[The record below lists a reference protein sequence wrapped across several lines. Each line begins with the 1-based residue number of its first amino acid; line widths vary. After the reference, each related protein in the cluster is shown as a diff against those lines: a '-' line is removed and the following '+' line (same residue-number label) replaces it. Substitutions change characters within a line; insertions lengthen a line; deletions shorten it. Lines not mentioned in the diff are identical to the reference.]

1 MTKSSSSRTHDVT
14 NQASPLADYNLYETD
29 PTLVEAVAREGGGW
43 ASSDLRALGAKLGS
57 KEVIAWG
64 FLANENPPLLHTHDR
79 FGNRVDEVEFHP
91 AWHQLMA
98 LSVGAGIAGRPWRD
112 ARPGAHVARAAGS
125 FLAGQ
130 NEAGHGCPTTMT
142 YASVPALRFQPE
154 LALAWTPKIASD
166 VYDPRP
172 LPVDRKSGVLVGMA
186 MTEKQGGSDVRANTT
201 RAIPTGN
208 GGPGSEYAVTGHK
221 WFCSAPMSD
230 AFLVLAQAPQGLSCF
245 LLPRVLPDGSRNAF
259 FLQRLKDKLG
269 NRSNASSEVE
279 FDGALATMIGE
290 EGHGVR
296 TILEMASHT
305 RLDCVLGSSA
315 LLRQALVQAA
325 HHVRERGA
333 FGKRLVEQPLMQN
346 VIADLVLESEAATV
360 LAMRLARA
368 YDAGTNDPSEAAF
381 RRIATPIAKYWVCK
395 RAIAF
400 VAEALECLGG
410 NGFVEESS
418 LPRLFRETPVNSLW
432 EGSGNVICLD
442 VLRAATR
449 EPASVDALF
458 AEIERARGADPRFDA
473 MLVRVRAW
481 LDGGDRE
488 RAARRV
494 TEGLALLL
502 QCSLLLQHGPAPLAD
517 AFSASRL
524 GPDAALG
531 IGALPT
537 GVDQAAIL
545 RRIET
550 V

>member
-1 MTKSSSSRTHDVT
+1 MPKPSPSRTHEVT
-14 NQASPLADYNLYETD
+14 NQASPLVDYNLYETD
-29 PTLVEAVAREGGGW
+29 AALVEAVEREGGGW
-43 ASSDLRALGAKLGS
+43 AAAELRAFGAKLGS
-57 KEVIAWG
+57 QEVIAWG
-64 FLANENPPLLHTHDR
+64 FLANANPPVLHTHDR
-79 FGNRVDEVEFHP
+79 FGNRVDEIEFHP

-112 ARPGAHVARAAGS
+112 TRKGAHVARAAGS
-125 FLAGQ
+125 YLAAQ

-142 YASVPALRFQPE
+142 YASVPALRVQPE
-154 LALAWTPKIASD
+154 LSAAWTPKIASD

-172 LPVDRKSGVLVGMA
+172 LPMDQKSGVLVGMA

-201 RAIPTGN
+201 RAEPTGS
-208 GGPGSEYAVTGHK
+208 GGPGSEYAITGHK

-230 AFLVLAQAPQGLSCF
+230 AFLVLAQAPKGLSCF
-245 LLPRVLPDGSRNAF
+245 LMPRVLPDGSRNAF
-259 FLQRLKDKLG
+259 VLQRLKDKLG
-269 NRSNASSEVE
+269 NRSNASSEIE

-315 LLRQALVQAA
+315 LLRQALAQAI
-325 HHVRERGA
+325 HHVRDRGA
-333 FGKRLVEQPLMQN
+333 FGKKLIDQPLMQN
-346 VIADLVLESEAATV
+346 VIADLALESEASTM

-368 YDAGTNDPSEAAF
+368 YDAGTDASEVAF

-410 NGFVEESS
+410 NGFIEESP

-442 VLRAATR
+442 VLRAAMR
-449 EPASVDALF
+449 EPGSVDALF
-458 AEIERARGADPRFDA
+458 AEIERAKGADPRFDS
-473 MLVRVRAW
+473 MLARVRAE
-481 LDGGDRE
+481 LTDGDRE

-494 TEGLALLL
+494 TEGFALLL
-502 QCSLLLQHGPAPLAD
+502 QGSLLLRHGPPPLAD
-517 AFSASRL
+517 AFAVSRL
-524 GPDAALG
+524 GAEASHG
-531 IGALPT
+531 IGTLPS

-545 RRIET
+545 RRSAA